1 VGVKKVII
9 LIYIEFFKISPNFIK
24 FLHYEYKLNRAL
36 LRRIFRHWSFPKVI
50 VEKNIYLRNLFY
62 DIVEK
67 NAIVR
72 YIKLFLN
79 LS

>member
-36 LRRIFRHWSFPKVI
+36 LRRIFRYWSFPEVI
-50 VEKNIYLRNLFY
+50 VEKENQNIYLRNLFY

-67 NAIVR
+67 M
-72 YIKLFLN
+72 L
-79 LS
+79 